1 VHEPIRPER
10 RRWAVAAAAVMAAAV
25 MAAAV
30 LAGCG
35 GHSSSP
41 GAPRAAGAAGAAGV
55 HATDMNGMDMNG
67 MDMGGVDMHDMGEP
81 SGPKIA
87 AAAPADNGLHDSV
100 GGYSYAPDATTL
112 SAGAP
117 KPFTFHITGPG
128 GKAVTRFEP
137 YEGQLLV
144 FYVVRTDLGDF
155 HRLTASMREDGTW
168 TVPMPAL
175 TAGTYR
181 TYITFATPD
190 SSAGTPLSYSLSG
203 PLTVPG
209 DAAAAAPQA
218 AADTATVDGYT
229 LRLTGSA
236 HQGSDTDLGVVVSKD
251 GKPVQQFDRILDG
264 YAHLTAVHSGDAA
277 FARALSTGRSGN
289 GNGNGS
295 TGSAG
300 AGALTAKILFPES
313 GKWRLFVEFETSG
326 VAHTAA
332 FTVEVP

>member
-1 VHEPIRPER
+1 MHEPVI
-10 RRWAVAAAAVMAAAV
+10 RRWRVTAAAFV
-25 MAAAV
+25 AAAV
-30 LAGCG
+30 LAAC
-35 GHSSSP
+35 GHSSGSS
-41 GAPRAAGAAGAAGV
+41 GSHAAGAAGTG
-55 HATDMNGMDMNG
+55 ATDTPATHSMSGMDMDG
-67 MDMGGVDMHDMGEP
+67 MDGMDMHDMGEP

-87 AAAPADNGLHDSV
+87 AAAPADDGLQASV
-100 GGYSYAPDATTL
+100 GGYSYVADATTV

-144 FYVVRTDLGDF
+144 FYVARTDLGDF

-175 TAGTYR
+175 TPGAYR

-190 SSAGTPLSYSLSG
+190 SSAGTPLTYSLSG
-203 PLTVPG
+203 PLSVPG
-209 DAAAAAPQA
+209 DAAAATVPAV
-218 AADTATVDGYT
+218 ADTATADGYT

-236 HQGSDTDLGVVVSKD
+236 RQGSDSDLGVVVTKD

-264 YAHLTAVHSGDAA
+264 YAHLTAVHSGDDA
-277 FARALSTGRSGN
+277 FARGLSTGRSG
-289 GNGNGS
+289 G
-295 TGSAG
+295 T
-300 AGALTAKILFPES
+300 GALTAKIRFPEA

-332 FTVEVP
+332 FTVEVTP